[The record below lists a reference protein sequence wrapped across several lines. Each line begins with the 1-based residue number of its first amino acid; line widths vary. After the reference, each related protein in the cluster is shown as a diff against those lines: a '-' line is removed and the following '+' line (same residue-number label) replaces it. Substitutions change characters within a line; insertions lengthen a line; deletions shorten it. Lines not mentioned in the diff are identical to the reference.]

1 MQKVTPCCCYSNN
14 SVMGKITMSDSDAL
28 LSIAVDLT
36 ASLACQDR
44 LTRLL
49 EAVRRSIPCDAAAVL
64 ELAGSELIPLAT
76 HGLAPEV
83 LGRRFAR
90 REHPRLEAVV
100 SGKAPVRFPAD
111 STMPDPYDG
120 LLLAN
125 PDATRDVHACLGCP
139 LMQGDRV
146 IGVLTA
152 DALEPGA
159 FDGLDDAFL
168 RMLGALAGAAL
179 HTGRIIE
186 ALEVTSHRHQQV
198 ARVLQRDAALLD
210 GGSQMI
216 GTSAPMQ
223 RVRQEI
229 ELVAPSD
236 FAVLITGETGVG
248 KELVARSIH
257 QQSGRGEQPL
267 IYVNCAA
274 LPETI
279 VESELFGHLRGAYT
293 GATADRA
300 GKFEIADKG
309 TLFLDE
315 IGELPLSVQPKLLRV
330 LQEGEIQRVGSDK
343 PLHVDVRIVAA
354 TNRDFEREVGAGR
367 FRADLFHRLN
377 TYPIR
382 VPSLRERRADIP
394 LLAGFFLDRYRRRL
408 GLGPVRLNEPA
419 RQALGNAEWPGNVR
433 ELDHLLGRAVLR
445 ASAHVGRDAPVL
457 VGPEHLQLDAAEPG
471 AGRLVAPASPSGE
484 RSAVVP
490 IAGTTLR
497 EAVEET
503 KRVMVIQAVKN
514 NGGNWAAAARSL
526 GMARSNLHHM
536 AERLGLRK

>member
-1 MQKVTPCCCYSNN
+1 
-14 SVMGKITMSDSDAL
+14 MGDLDAL

-36 ASLACQDR
+36 ASLASQDR

-64 ELAGSELIPLAT
+64 ELAGDDLIPLAI

-83 LGRRFAR
+83 LGRRFPR
-90 REHPRLEAVV
+90 REHPRLEVV
-100 SGKAPVRFPAD
+100 VARKVPVRFPAN
-111 STMPDPYDG
+111 SKLPDPYDG

-139 LMQGDRV
+139 LIEGDRV

-159 FDGLDDAFL
+159 FDKLDEGFL
-168 RMLGALAGAAL
+168 HMLGALAGAAL
-179 HTGRIIE
+179 HTGRIIG
-186 ALEVTSHRHQQV
+186 ALEAASRHHQQI
-198 ARVLQRDAALLD
+198 ARVLQRDAALRD
-210 GGSQMI
+210 GGSQLI
-216 GTSAPMQ
+216 GTSDPMQ
-223 RVRQEI
+223 RVRREI

-236 FAVLITGETGVG
+236 FAVLIMGETGVG
-248 KELVARSIH
+248 KELVARSVH
-257 QQSGRGEQPL
+257 EQSRRGEQPL

-330 LQEGEIQRVGSDK
+330 LQEGEVQRVGSDK
-343 PLHVDVRIVAA
+343 LLRVDVRVVAA
-354 TNRDFEREVGAGR
+354 TNRNLEQEVDAGR

-377 TYPIR
+377 MYPIR
-382 VPSLRERRADIP
+382 VPPLRERRSDIP
-394 LLAGFFLDRYRRRL
+394 LLAGFFLDVYRRRL

-419 RQALGNAEWPGNVR
+419 RRALEAADWPGNVR

-445 ASAHVGRDAPVL
+445 CGGGTERNAPIVI
-457 VGPEHLQLDAAEPG
+457 GPEHLQLDAAALGAERAVAPG
-471 AGRLVAPASPSGE
+471 PTPHDDSLVAVRGK
-484 RSAVVP
+484 
-490 IAGTTLR
+490 TLR
-497 EAVEET
+497 EAIEET
-503 KRVMVIQAVKN
+503 KRVMVRRAVEE

-536 AERLGLRK
+536 AERLGLRR

>member
-1 MQKVTPCCCYSNN
+1 MTEP
-14 SVMGKITMSDSDAL
+14 DASL
-28 LSIAVDLT
+28 LTIAVDLT
-36 ASLACQDR
+36 ASLASQDR
-44 LTRLL
+44 LGRLL
-49 EAVRRSIPCDAAAVL
+49 EAVRRAIRCDAAAVL
-64 ELAGSELIPLAT
+64 ELVGDELIPRAI

-83 LGRRFAR
+83 LGRRFVR
-90 REHPRLEAVV
+90 GEHPRLDAVV
-100 SGKAPVRFPAD
+100 AGKAPIRFPVD
-111 STMPDPYDG
+111 SPLPDPYDG
-120 LLLAN
+120 LVLAN

-139 LMQGDRV
+139 LIEGDRV

-152 DALEPGA
+152 DALRAGA
-159 FDGLDDAFL
+159 FDELENRFL

-186 ALEVTSHRHQQV
+186 ALEHASRHHQQV
-198 ARVLQRDAALLD
+198 ARVLQRDAALRD

-216 GTSAPMQ
+216 GTSVSMQ

-257 QQSGRGEQPL
+257 HHSPRQDQAL

-293 GATADRA
+293 GVTVDRA

-315 IGELPLSVQPKLLRV
+315 IGELPLSVQPKLLRA
-330 LQEGEIQRVGSDK
+330 LQEGEVQRVGSDK
-343 PLHVDVRIVAA
+343 LLHMDVRVVAA
-354 TNRDFEREVGAGR
+354 TNRDLEREVQEGR

-377 TYPIR
+377 MYPIR
-382 VPSLRERRADIP
+382 VPSLSERRSDIL

-408 GLGPVRLNEPA
+408 GLGPLRLNEQT
-419 RQALGNAEWPGNVR
+419 RRALENADWPGNVR
-433 ELDHLLGRAVLR
+433 ELEHVLGRAVLR
-445 ASAHVGRDAPVL
+445 ASVRANRGAPIL
-457 VGPEHLQLDAAEPG
+457 IQPDDLQLGGSGADGSPG
-471 AGRLVAPASPSGE
+471 PTTIEGPIVVSGE
-484 RSAVVP
+484 L
-490 IAGTTLR
+490 TLR
-497 EAVEET
+497 EAVDAT
-503 KRVMVIQAVKN
+503 KRAMIVRAVEDS
-514 NGGNWAAAARSL
+514 GGNWAAAARSL
-526 GMARSNLHHM
+526 GMARSNLHHL
-536 AERLGLRK
+536 ARRLGLRGDV

>member
-1 MQKVTPCCCYSNN
+1 MVS
-14 SVMGKITMSDSDAL
+14 ITVDRLEPL

-36 ASLACQDR
+36 ASLASQDR
-44 LTRLL
+44 LQRLVD
-49 EAVRRSIPCDAAAVL
+49 AVRAAIPCDAAAVL
-64 ELAGSELIPLAT
+64 GLAGDELIPLAT

-83 LGRRFAR
+83 LGRRFSR
-90 REHPRLEAVV
+90 REHPRLDVIVARE
-100 SGKAPVRFPAD
+100 APVRFPAD
-111 STMPDPYDG
+111 SRLPDPYDG
-120 LLLAN
+120 LLLVN

-139 LMQGDRV
+139 LVEGGRV

-159 FDGLDDAFL
+159 FDDLDESFL

-179 HTGRIIE
+179 HTGRLIE
-186 ALEVTSHRHQQV
+186 SLEAASHHHQQV
-198 ARVLQRDAALLD
+198 ATVLQRDAALRD
-210 GGSQMI
+210 GGNQI
-216 GTSAPMQ
+216 LGTSEAIQ
-223 RVRQEI
+223 RVRQEV
-229 ELVAPSD
+229 ELVARSD

-248 KELVARSIH
+248 KELVARAVH
-257 QQSGRGEQPL
+257 QHSSRVEQPL

-293 GATADRA
+293 GATSDRA
-300 GKFEIADKG
+300 GKFEIADGG

-315 IGELPLSVQPKLLRV
+315 IGELPLSVQPKLLRA

-343 PLHVDVRIVAA
+343 LLHVSVRVVAA
-354 TNRDFEREVGAGR
+354 TNRDLEHEVEAGR

-377 TYPIR
+377 MYPIR
-382 VPSLRERRADIP
+382 VSPLRDRRSDIS
-394 LLAGFFLDRYRRRL
+394 LLAGFFLDLYRRRL
-408 GLGPVRLNEPA
+408 GLGPLRLNEAA
-419 RQALGNAEWPGNVR
+419 RRALVGAHWPGNVR

-445 ASAHVGRDAPVL
+445 ASSTAMRGAPIL
-457 VGPEHLQLDAAEPG
+457 IGPEHLHLDGRESPTRRPAEHDSKSG
-471 AGRLVAPASPSGE
+471 SSSLLVSVG
-484 RSAVVP
+484 
-490 IAGTTLR
+490 GMTLKD
-497 EAVEET
+497 AVEET
-503 KRVMVIQAVKN
+503 KRVMVLRAVGE

>member
-1 MQKVTPCCCYSNN
+1 MDRLEP
-14 SVMGKITMSDSDAL
+14 L
-28 LSIAVDLT
+28 LSIALDLT
-36 ASLACQDR
+36 ASLASKDR
-44 LTRLL
+44 LARLL
-49 EAVRRSIPCDAAAVL
+49 DAVRRAIPCDAAAVL
-64 ELAGSELIPLAT
+64 KLAGDELVPLAT

-83 LGRRFAR
+83 LGRRFHR
-90 REHPRLEAVV
+90 REHPRLDVV
-100 SGKAPVRFPAD
+100 VARGAPVRFPAD
-111 STMPDPYDG
+111 SSLPDPYDG

-139 LMQGDRV
+139 LMEGETV

-159 FDGLDDAFL
+159 FDDLDDRFL
-168 RMLGALAGAAL
+168 QMLGALAGAAL
-179 HTGRIIE
+179 NTGHLIE
-186 ALEVTSHRHQQV
+186 ALEAASRHHQQV
-198 ARVLQRDAALLD
+198 AHVLQRDAALRE
-210 GGSQMI
+210 GGDQII
-216 GTSAPMQ
+216 GTSGPIK
-223 RVRQEI
+223 RVREEI
-229 ELVAPSD
+229 DLVAPSD

-257 QQSGRGEQPL
+257 HNSGRRDEPL

-300 GKFEIADKG
+300 GKFEIADGG

-315 IGELPLSVQPKLLRV
+315 VGELPLSVQPKLLRA
-330 LQEGEIQRVGSDK
+330 LQEGEIQRVGSDQV
-343 PLHVDVRIVAA
+343 LRVNVRVVTA
-354 TNRDFEREVGAGR
+354 TNRNLAREVEAGR

-377 TYPIR
+377 MYPIV
-382 VPSLRERRADIP
+382 VPPLRERRSDIP
-394 LLAGFFLDRYRRRL
+394 LLAGFFLDLYRRRL
-408 GLGPVRLNEPA
+408 GLGPVRLTEPA
-419 RQALGNAEWPGNVR
+419 RQALSTAEWPGNVR

-445 ASAHVGRDAPVL
+445 ASAGIDRGAPTL
-457 VGPEHLQLDAAEPG
+457 IGPEHLQLDGSHAG
-471 AGRLVAPASPSGE
+471 ATTSASRQPQSSS
-484 RSAVVP
+484 RSVVVS
-490 IAGTTLR
+490 IAGKTLR

-503 KRVMVIQAVKN
+503 KRTMVLRAVKE

-526 GMARSNLHHM
+526 GMARSNLHQM

>member
-1 MQKVTPCCCYSNN
+1 
-14 SVMGKITMSDSDAL
+14 MSALDAL

-36 ASLACQDR
+36 AALASQDR
-44 LTRLL
+44 LARLL

-64 ELAGSELIPLAT
+64 ELVGDELVPLAT

-83 LGRRFAR
+83 LGRRFPL
-90 REHPRLEAVV
+90 REHPRLDVV
-100 SGKAPVRFPAD
+100 VARRAPVRFPAD
-111 STMPDPYDG
+111 SSLPDPYDG
-120 LLLAN
+120 LVLAN

-139 LMQGDRV
+139 LVEGERV

-152 DALEPGA
+152 DALDPGA
-159 FDGLDDAFL
+159 FDDLDDRFL

-186 ALEVTSHRHQQV
+186 ALEVASRHHQQV
-198 ARVLQRDAALLD
+198 AHVLQRDAALRD
-210 GGSQMI
+210 GGHQII
-216 GTSAPMQ
+216 GTSAAMQ

-236 FAVLITGETGVG
+236 FAVLITGETVVG
-248 KELVARSIH
+248 KELVARAIH
-257 QQSGRGEQPL
+257 QSSRRSEQPM

-293 GATADRA
+293 GATSDRA

-315 IGELPLSVQPKLLRV
+315 IGELPLSVQPKLLRA
-330 LQEGEIQRVGSDK
+330 LQEGEIQRIGSDA
-343 PLHVDVRIVAA
+343 LLRVDVRVVAA
-354 TNRDFEREVGAGR
+354 TNRNLAQEVEAGR

-377 TYPIR
+377 MYPIR
-382 VPSLRERRADIP
+382 VPPLRERRSDIP
-394 LLAGFFLDRYRRRL
+394 LLAGFFLDIYRRRL
-408 GLGPVRLNEPA
+408 GLVPVRLNEAA
-419 RQALGNAEWPGNVR
+419 RQALMSAEWPGNVR

-445 ASAHVGRDAPVL
+445 ASARAERDAPVL
-457 VGPEHLQLDAAEPG
+457 IGPEQLQIDAPTHP
-471 AGRLVAPASPSGE
+471 VASDVADVPPT
-484 RSAVVP
+484 RPRAVVV
-490 IAGTTLR
+490 ATEGMTLR

-503 KRVMVIQAVKN
+503 KRTMVLRAVEAH
-514 NGGNWAAAARSL
+514 GGNWAAAARSL

-536 AERLGLRK
+536 ATRLGLRK

>member
-1 MQKVTPCCCYSNN
+1 MNTL
-14 SVMGKITMSDSDAL
+14 DAL
-28 LSIAVDLT
+28 HSIAVDLT
-36 ASLACQDR
+36 ASLASQDR
-44 LTRLL
+44 LARLL
-49 EAVRRSIPCDAAAVL
+49 DAVRRSIPCDAAAVL
-64 ELAGSELIPLAT
+64 ELAGDELVPLAT

-90 REHPRLEAVV
+90 REHPRLEVV
-100 SGKAPVRFPAD
+100 VARKAPVRFPAD
-111 STMPDPYDG
+111 SSLPDPYDG

-139 LMQGDRV
+139 LVEGERV

-159 FDGLDDAFL
+159 FDDLDDGFL

-179 HTGRIIE
+179 HTGRIIA
-186 ALEVTSHRHQQV
+186 ALEVASRHHQQV
-198 ARVLQRDAALLD
+198 AHVLQRDAALRD
-210 GGSQMI
+210 GGNQII
-216 GTSAPMQ
+216 GTSAPIQ
-223 RVRQEI
+223 RVRDEI

-248 KELVARSIH
+248 KELVARAIH
-257 QQSGRGEQPL
+257 QSSGRGEQPL

-279 VESELFGHLRGAYT
+279 IESELFGHLRGAFT

-300 GKFEIADKG
+300 GKFEIADQG

-315 IGELPLSVQPKLLRV
+315 IGELPLSVQPKLLRA
-330 LQEGEIQRVGSDK
+330 LQEGEIQRVGSDE
-343 PLHVDVRIVAA
+343 PLRVDVRVVAA
-354 TNRDFEREVGAGR
+354 TNRDLAREVADGR

-377 TYPIR
+377 MYPIQ
-382 VPSLRERRADIP
+382 VPPLRERRADIP
-394 LLAGFFLDRYRRRL
+394 LLAGFFLDLYRRRL
-408 GLGPVRLNEPA
+408 GLGPVRLTEPA
-419 RQALGNAEWPGNVR
+419 RQALASASWPGNVR

-445 ASAHVGRDAPVL
+445 ASASVARDAPIRI
-457 VGPEHLQLDAAEPG
+457 GPEHLQLDAPAPA
-471 AGRLVAPASPSGE
+471 AGRSAHHEPPSLGSSFVVAAEGM
-484 RSAVVP
+484 
-490 IAGTTLR
+490 TLK

-503 KRVMVIQAVKN
+503 KRVMVLRAVEAS
-514 NGGNWAAAARSL
+514 GGNWAAAARSL

>member
-1 MQKVTPCCCYSNN
+1 
-14 SVMGKITMSDSDAL
+14 MGEQDAL
-28 LSIAVDLT
+28 LTIAIDLT
-36 ASLACQDR
+36 ASLASQDR
-44 LTRLL
+44 LARLL

-64 ELAGSELIPLAT
+64 ELAGDDLVPLAV

-90 REHPRLEAVV
+90 REHPRLDVV
-100 SGKAPVRFPAD
+100 VARKAPVRFPSD
-111 STMPDPYDG
+111 SPLPDPYDG
-120 LLLAN
+120 LLLVN
-125 PDATRDVHACLGCP
+125 PDATRDVHACVGCP
-139 LMQGDRV
+139 LMEGDRV

-159 FDGLDDAFL
+159 FDELDEGFL

-179 HTGRIIE
+179 RTGRIIQ
-186 ALEVTSHRHQQV
+186 ALEGASRRHQQI
-198 ARVLQRDAALLD
+198 AHVLQRDAALRE
-210 GGSQMI
+210 GGTQII
-216 GTSAPMQ
+216 GTSAPIQ
-223 RVRQEI
+223 RVREEI
-229 ELVAPSD
+229 ELVAPTD

-248 KELVARSIH
+248 KELVARSVH
-257 QQSGRGEQPL
+257 QHSGRSEQPL

-274 LPETI
+274 LPDTI

-300 GKFEIADKG
+300 GKFEIADGG

-315 IGELPLSVQPKLLRV
+315 VGELPLSVQPKLLRV

-343 PLHVDVRIVAA
+343 LLHVDVRVVAA
-354 TNRDFEREVGAGR
+354 TNRDLEREVEAGR

-377 TYPIR
+377 MYPIR
-382 VPSLRERRADIP
+382 VPPLGERRSDVP
-394 LLAGFFLDRYRRRL
+394 LLAGLFLDVYRRRL
-408 GLGPVRLNEPA
+408 GLGPVRLNGLA
-419 RQALGNAEWPGNVR
+419 RQALTSAEWPGNVR

-445 ASAHVGRDAPVL
+445 ASANATRDTQVL
-457 VGPEHLQLDAAEPG
+457 IRPEHLQLDAPG
-471 AGRLVAPASPSGE
+471 PEVEKLEAPGSSARESSVVSVAGM
-484 RSAVVP
+484 
-490 IAGTTLR
+490 TLK
-497 EAVEET
+497 EALEQT
-503 KRVMVIQAVKN
+503 KRNMVLRAVAD

>member
-1 MQKVTPCCCYSNN
+1 MP
-14 SVMGKITMSDSDAL
+14 DPDAL

-36 ASLACQDR
+36 ASLAAQDR
-44 LTRLL
+44 LARLL
-49 EAVRRSIPCDAAAVL
+49 QTVRRTIPCDAAALL
-64 ELAGSELIPLAT
+64 ELVGDDLIPLAT

-90 REHPRLEAVV
+90 REHPRLDVV
-100 SGKAPVRFPAD
+100 VAGKAPVRFPAD
-111 STMPDPYDG
+111 STLRDPYDG
-120 LLLAN
+120 LLLVN

-139 LMQGDRV
+139 LMEGDRV

-159 FDGLDDAFL
+159 FDSLDEGFL

-186 ALEVTSHRHQQV
+186 ALEVASRHHQQV
-198 ARVLQRDAALLD
+198 ASVLQRDAALRN
-210 GGSQMI
+210 GGSQII

-236 FAVLITGETGVG
+236 FPVLIMGETGVG
-248 KELVARSIH
+248 KELVARAVH
-257 QQSGRGEQPL
+257 QHSRRAEHPL

-300 GKFEIADKG
+300 GKFDIADRG
-309 TLFLDE
+309 TIFLDE
-315 IGELPLSVQPKLLRV
+315 VGELPLSVQPKLLRV

-343 PLHVDVRIVAA
+343 PQHVDVRVVAA
-354 TNRDFEREVGAGR
+354 TNRDLEREVEAGR
-367 FRADLFHRLN
+367 FRPDLFHRLN
-377 TYPIR
+377 MYPIR
-382 VPSLRERRADIP
+382 VPPLRDRRSDIP
-394 LLAGFFLDRYRRRL
+394 LLAGFFLDLYRRRL
-408 GLGPVRLNEPA
+408 GLGPVRLNESA
-419 RQALGNAEWPGNVR
+419 RQALGNADWPGNVR

-445 ASAHVGRDAPVL
+445 ASANVGRDAPVL
-457 VGPEHLQLDAAEPG
+457 VGPEHLQLSAPEPKAEGSVGPG
-471 AGRLVAPASPSGE
+471 PSSRY
-484 RSAVVP
+484 RSDVVS
-490 IAGTTLR
+490 IGGMTLR

-503 KRVMVIQAVKN
+503 KRAMVVRAVGD

>member
-1 MQKVTPCCCYSNN
+1 
-14 SVMGKITMSDSDAL
+14 MGDLDAL
-28 LSIAVDLT
+28 LSIAIDLT
-36 ASLACQDR
+36 ASLASQDR
-44 LTRLL
+44 MTRLL

-64 ELAGSELIPLAT
+64 ELAGDELIPLAT

-90 REHPRLEAVV
+90 REHPRLEVV
-100 SGKAPVRFPAD
+100 VARKAPVRFPAD
-111 STMPDPYDG
+111 SNLPDPYDG

-139 LMQGDRV
+139 LMEGDRV

-152 DALEPGA
+152 DALQPGA
-159 FDGLDDAFL
+159 FDALDEGFL
-168 RMLGALAGAAL
+168 HMLGALAGAAL
-179 HTGRIIE
+179 RTGRIIE
-186 ALEVTSHRHQQV
+186 ALELASRHHQQV
-198 ARVLQRDAALLD
+198 AHVLQRDATLTN
-210 GGSQMI
+210 GGSQII

-248 KELVARSIH
+248 KELVARSVH
-257 QQSGRGEQPL
+257 EHSSRGEHPL

-300 GKFEIADKG
+300 GKFEIADTG

-343 PLHVDVRIVAA
+343 LLCVDVRVIAA
-354 TNRDFEREVGAGR
+354 TNRDLEREVEAGR
-367 FRADLFHRLN
+367 FRSDLFHRLN
-377 TYPIR
+377 MYPLR
-382 VPSLRERRADIP
+382 VPPLRERRSDVP
-394 LLAGFFLDRYRRRL
+394 LLAGFFLDLYRRRL

-419 RQALGNAEWPGNVR
+419 RQALATADWPGNVR
-433 ELDHLLGRAVLR
+433 ELEHLLGRAVLR
-445 ASAHVGRDAPVL
+445 ASANVGRDAPVL
-457 VGPEHLQLDAAEPG
+457 VGPEHLQLDAPGQGPETGLVSEPSSL
-471 AGRLVAPASPSGE
+471 AFAAPVS
-484 RSAVVP
+484 
-490 IAGTTLR
+490 IDNLTLR
-497 EAVEET
+497 EAVEAT
-503 KRVMVIQAVKN
+503 KRTMITRAVERH
-514 NGGNWAAAARSL
+514 GGNWAAAARSL

>member
-1 MQKVTPCCCYSNN
+1 
-14 SVMGKITMSDSDAL
+14 MSKLDAL

-36 ASLACQDR
+36 ASLAYEDR
-44 LTRLL
+44 LARLL
-49 EAVRRSIPCDAAAVL
+49 EAVRRAIPCDAVAVL
-64 ELAGSELIPLAT
+64 GLVGDELVPLAT

-90 REHPRLEAVV
+90 SDHPRLDIVIAR
-100 SGKAPVRFPAD
+100 KTPVRFPTD
-111 STMPDPYDG
+111 SSLPDPYDG

-139 LMQGDRV
+139 LIAGGSV

-159 FDGLDDAFL
+159 FDGLDEGML
-168 RMLGALAGAAL
+168 GMLGALAGAAI

-186 ALEVTSHRHQQV
+186 ALETASRRHQQI
-198 ARVLQRDAALLD
+198 AQVLQRDAVLRD
-210 GGSQMI
+210 GGEQLI
-216 GTSAPMQ
+216 GTSPVMQ

-257 QQSGRGEQPL
+257 QLSRRSEQPL

-315 IGELPLSVQPKLLRV
+315 IGELPLSVQPKLLRA

-343 PLHVDVRIVAA
+343 LARVDVRVVAA
-354 TNRDFEREVGAGR
+354 TNRDLEREVADGR
-367 FRADLFHRLN
+367 FRPDLYHRLN
-377 TYPIR
+377 IYPIH
-382 VPSLRERRADIP
+382 VPPLRERRTDIP
-394 LLAGFFLDRYRRRL
+394 LLAGSFLDVYRRRL
-408 GLGPVRLNEPA
+408 GLGPVRLNDSA
-419 RQALGNAEWPGNVR
+419 RRELTSADWPGNVR

-445 ASAHVGRDAPVL
+445 ASAGVARGAPILIGSQHVQPDGTEARAKSSGKEERAPSEAALLASLGGLTLRDAL
-457 VGPEHLQLDAAEPG
+457 
-471 AGRLVAPASPSGE
+471 
-484 RSAVVP
+484 
-490 IAGTTLR
+490 
-497 EAVEET
+497 EET
-503 KRVMVIQAVKN
+503 KRALVLRAVEA

-526 GMARSNLHHM
+526 GMARSNLHNM
-536 AERLGLRK
+536 ASRLGLARK

>member
-1 MQKVTPCCCYSNN
+1 M
-14 SVMGKITMSDSDAL
+14 DSHDAL

-36 ASLACQDR
+36 ASLASQDR

-49 EAVRRSIPCDAAAVL
+49 QAVRRSIPCDAAAVL
-64 ELAGSELIPLAT
+64 ELVGDDLVPLAA
-76 HGLAPEV
+76 HGLAPEA

-90 REHPRLEAVV
+90 REHPRLDIVV
-100 SGKAPVRFPAD
+100 ARKAPVRFPAD
-111 STMPDPYDG
+111 SSLPDPYDG
-120 LLLAN
+120 LLLIN

-139 LMQGDRV
+139 LVEGDRV

-159 FDGLDDAFL
+159 FDALDEGFL

-179 HTGRIIE
+179 HTGRIIQ
-186 ALEVTSHRHQQV
+186 ALELASRHHQQV
-198 ARVLQRDAALLD
+198 AHVLQRDAALRD
-210 GGSQMI
+210 GGNQII
-216 GTSAPMQ
+216 GTSDAVQ
-223 RVRQEI
+223 RVREEI

-257 QQSGRGEQPL
+257 QHSARAEQPL

-300 GKFEIADKG
+300 GKFEIADQG

-343 PLHVDVRIVAA
+343 LRQVDVRVVAA
-354 TNRDFEREVGAGR
+354 TNRDLERAVEVGR
-367 FRADLFHRLN
+367 FRPDLFHRLN
-377 TYPIR
+377 MYPIR
-382 VPSLRERRADIP
+382 VPPLRERRADIP

-408 GLGPVRLNEPA
+408 GLGPVRLSEA
-419 RQALGNAEWPGNVR
+419 TRKALATADWPGNVR

-445 ASAHVGRDAPVL
+445 AGASVAREAPVL
-457 VGPEHLQLDAAEPG
+457 ITSEHLQLDAPEPRAKG
-471 AGRLVAPASPSGE
+471 SVKPDPVPDVAS
-484 RSAVVP
+484 VVVT
-490 IAGTTLR
+490 IGNMTLR
-497 EAVEET
+497 EAVEKT
-503 KRVMVIQAVKN
+503 KRAVVIRAVEAS
-514 NGGNWAAAARSL
+514 GGNWAAAARAL
-526 GMARSNLHHM
+526 GMARGNLHHM
-536 AERLGLRK
+536 AERLGLRKS